1 MTEKTAYAPGEPI
14 WVELST
20 SDPAAS
26 AAFYGALL
34 GWTATE
40 PSPDLGGYA
49 SFELRGRKVAGV
61 VPVMAPDSPVT
72 WTCYVCTDDADR
84 TAALVEQAGGGTVV
98 PPMQVADL
106 GRMAVF
112 TDPAGA
118 VVGVW
123 EPGTHTGA
131 ELVDEVGTCTWIELT
146 AAEPAQATAFY
157 ETVFGW
163 LPKVSEAYV
172 ELTLG
177 GTSVAGVTDPAQ
189 GTGGWLPY
197 FEVADPGAA
206 AARAQELGGEVVL
219 PLTTFDGGSCAIV
232 RDPQGAVA
240 GLLHGD
246 GGEA

>member
-1 MTEKTAYAPGEPI
+1 MPEKTSYSPGEPI

-49 SFELRGRKVAGV
+49 SFELDGRKVAGL
-61 VPVMAPDSPVT
+61 VPLMAPDQPVT
-72 WTCYVCTDDADR
+72 WTCYVCSRDAEQ
-84 TAALVEQAGGGTVV
+84 TAALVERSGGGTLVA
-98 PPMQVADL
+98 PMQVADL

-112 TDPAGA
+112 TDPAAA

-131 ELVDEVGTCTWIELT
+131 ELVDEPGTCTWIELT
-146 AAEPAQATAFY
+146 AAVPAQATSFY

-163 LPKVSEAYV
+163 QARTSEAYV

-177 GTSVAGVTDPAQ
+177 GGSVAGITDPSQ
-189 GTGGWLPY
+189 GTAGWLPY

-206 AARAQELGGEVVL
+206 ADRAQELGAGLVL
-219 PLTTFDGGSCAIV
+219 PLTSFDGGSCAIV
-232 RDPQGAVA
+232 RDPQGALV
-240 GLLHGD
+240 GLLHGS
-246 GGEA
+246 GGPA

>member
-1 MTEKTAYAPGEPI
+1 MPEKTAYAPGELI
-14 WVELST
+14 WVDLST
-20 SDPAAS
+20 SDQAAS

-40 PSPDLGGYA
+40 PSPDMGGYA
-49 SFELRGRKVAGV
+49 SFELDGRKVAGL
-61 VPVMAPDSPVT
+61 VPLMAPDQPVT
-72 WTCYVCTDDADR
+72 WTCYVCTDDADK

-98 PPMQVADL
+98 APMTVADL

-112 TDPAGA
+112 TDPGGA

-123 EPGTHTGA
+123 QPGTHTGA
-131 ELVDEVGTCTWIELT
+131 ELVDEVGTCTWVELT
-146 AAEPAQATAFY
+146 AAVPTEATPFY
-157 ETVFGW
+157 EAVFGW
-163 LPKVSEAYV
+163 EPKVSEAYV

-197 FEVADPGAA
+197 FQVVDPGAT
-206 AARAQELGGEVVL
+206 AARAQELGASVVL

-232 RDPQGAVA
+232 RDPQGAVV
-240 GLLHGD
+240 GLLRSD
-246 GGEA
+246 GGQG